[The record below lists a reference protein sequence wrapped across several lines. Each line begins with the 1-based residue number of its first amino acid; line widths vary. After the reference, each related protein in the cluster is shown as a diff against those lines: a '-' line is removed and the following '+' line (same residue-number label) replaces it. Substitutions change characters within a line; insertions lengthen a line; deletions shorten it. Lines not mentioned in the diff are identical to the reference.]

1 MLLKQ
6 AWRRT
11 NGRRKSTG
19 MDKTFGKSSI
29 REVNERAILAA
40 AESVFAERGYSG
52 ATMSMIAARAGSP
65 KANIHYYFPTK
76 EGLYRA
82 VIARV
87 LTAWLDAAASF
98 DTSDDPVEALTAY
111 IGAKMDLAR
120 EMPLSSQIYAS
131 EIMRGAPVIQDFLD
145 TALTEWVRSREAVV
159 RRWIAE
165 GRLRP
170 IEPKFLFY
178 MIWATTQHYA
188 NAMHEVATLEG
199 GAPLGDE
206 AFERAKRQ
214 VAETVLFGVAAGA

>member
-11 NGRRKSTG
+11 NGRRKSRG

-29 REVNERAILAA
+29 REVNERAILAS

-65 KANIHYYFPTK
+65 KANVHYYFPTK
-76 EGLYRA
+76 QRLYRA
-82 VIARV
+82 VIERV
-87 LTAWLDAAASF
+87 LNAWLDAAASF
-98 DTSDDPVEALTAY
+98 DTSGDPVEALTAY

-120 EMPLSSQIYAS
+120 EMPLSSQIWAS

-145 TALTEWVRSREAVV
+145 TALTDWVRSREAVV

-165 GRLRP
+165 GKLRP

-188 NAMHEVATLEG
+188 NAAHEVATLEG
-199 GAPLGDE
+199 GALAE
-206 AFERAKRQ
+206 AAFEQAKRQ
-214 VAETVLFGVAAGA
+214 VIGTVL

>member
-6 AWRRT
+6 AWRRR
-11 NGRRKSTG
+11 NGRRTPSR
-19 MDKTFGKSSI
+19 MDAPLPKSSI

-76 EGLYRA
+76 ERLYRA

-98 DTSDDPVEALTAY
+98 DASEDPVEALTAY

-120 EMPLSSQIYAS
+120 EM
-131 EIMRGAPVIQDFLD
+131 
-145 TALTEWVRSREAVV
+145 
-159 RRWIAE
+159 
-165 GRLRP
+165 
-170 IEPKFLFY
+170 
-178 MIWATTQHYA
+178 
-188 NAMHEVATLEG
+188 
-199 GAPLGDE
+199 
-206 AFERAKRQ
+206 
-214 VAETVLFGVAAGA
+214 

>member
-1 MLLKQ
+1 
-6 AWRRT
+6 
-11 NGRRKSTG
+11 
-19 MDKTFGKSSI
+19 MDRTFGKSSI
-29 REVNERAILAA
+29 REVNERTILAA

-65 KANIHYYFPTK
+65 KANVHYYFPTK

-82 VIARV
+82 VIGRV

-145 TALTEWVRSREAVV
+145 TTLSDWVRSRGNVV
-159 RRWIAE
+159 KRWIAE
-165 GRLRP
+165 GRLKP
-170 IEPKFLFY
+170 VEPKYLFY

-188 NAMHEVATLEG
+188 NATHEMATLEG
-199 GAPLGDE
+199 GMLLGGE
-206 AFERAKRQ
+206 AFDQAKRQ
-214 VAETVLFGVAAGA
+214 VAETVLFGLATATGRKV